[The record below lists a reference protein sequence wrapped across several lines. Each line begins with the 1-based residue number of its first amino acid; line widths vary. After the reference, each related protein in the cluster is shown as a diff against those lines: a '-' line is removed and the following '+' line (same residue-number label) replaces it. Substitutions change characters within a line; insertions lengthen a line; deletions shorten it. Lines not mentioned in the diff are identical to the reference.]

1 MEFYEQLQAL
11 QCEKATLWPFLSV
24 ENDSDL
30 CVSDKRHEEF
40 GLYLRTSAKPLN
52 NVQHT

>member
-11 QCEKATLWPFLSV
+11 QCEKATPWPFPSK

-30 CVSDKRHEEF
+30 SVSYKRHEEF
-40 GLYLRTSAKPLN
+40 GLYLRTTAKLLKN
-52 NVQHT
+52 AQHT